1 MPELIEL
8 SGIDYSQGLPVDDGA
23 GGLDDLGAFE
33 LLSPGTLIGGGII
46 LLGGIYYFIGP
57 RRRDPELYREMK
69 KVFRTRAAKQIAHQ
83 PTRNTQWTAFGLL
96 GLGAS
101 ILFLMQP
108 S

>member
-8 SGIDYSQGLPVDDGA
+8 SGIDYSQGLPVEDGA
-23 GGLDDLGAFE
+23 GDLGHLGAFE
-33 LLSPGTLIGGGII
+33 VLSSATLIGGGLM
-46 LLGGIYYFIGP
+46 LLGGVYYFIGP
-57 RRRDPELYREMK
+57 RKRDPELYREMR
-69 KVFRTRAAKQIAHQ
+69 KVFRTRAARQVANQ

-108 S
+108 A